1 MIRLFILLIICYC
14 VLRLLKSKYPN
25 SGWIELV
32 EFLTGLLEG
41 FLVCF
46 SVGLFM
52 LFVIGLLILL

>member
-1 MIRLFILLIICYC
+1 MIKLFILLILCYC
-14 VLRLLKSKYPN
+14 VLRMLRRKYPN
-25 SGWIELV
+25 SGWIEIV

-52 LFVIGLLILL
+52 LFVIGCLILL